1 MRALKILLISLGALV
16 GLVVLAAVAILLLV
30 DPNDYRDDIEQLVAD
45 KTGRQLKIGGE
56 LGLDLFPWIAIE
68 INDVS
73 LGNPPGYGD
82 DPFLTVKRADV
93 GVKLLPLLSKRLEVR
108 RVAVDGLAVTLISR
122 GEEEN
127 NWKDLGE
134 TDEAET
140 DEGGPAPQTTIAGL
154 DVTNST
160 LVFRDEVEKSVL
172 RLSNLKLHTGPL
184 GGSDPVRAEMEFD
197 YDEGAAPTVAHVAID
212 TRVALPQDGSRLQV
226 NDLNIR
232 GDWFGSP
239 DEKEGKEQA
248 SKPIPFAV
256 SSPSLVVDLDAGTL
270 APATFDVKFGELPLQ
285 ITASGEQLF
294 DQYVISGKLS
304 AEGVSPR
311 KLMPA
316 FGMEVPV
323 TADPNVLKSLALK
336 SDYRLTEKQLRL
348 SSLDLTLDDT
358 RVRGSA
364 AIEDLDTMALSFDLN
379 VDAINVDRYLEPTPE
394 DKGKGG
400 SAGTAQASEPKEP
413 TELPI
418 EALRELIAR
427 GTLRIGR
434 ATLADMPF
442 TDIRLPLDA
451 NKGLV
456 KLGPTHAGLF
466 GGSYDGNI
474 VLDVRPAQARLSMNE
489 RVQGIDIGA
498 LMKAAFETDRV
509 TGRGNATANLTGTGN
524 TDAAIM
530 KSLAGKL
537 QADVKDGALEGLD
550 LWYEI
555 RRARALLRREAVPER
570 TGPARTTFNA
580 LTASA
585 TLDKGVL
592 RNDDLNV
599 DAQYLRATGKGTL
612 DLGTDAVDYRLAVRI
627 YKLPDEG
634 AGAEMKDL
642 LAAEIPVTITGSLQD
657 MKVRPDLAGMVKERV
672 RSEVNERVEEKKQ
685 ELKEKLGDKLRDLL
699 KR

>member
-1 MRALKILLISLGALV
+1 
-16 GLVVLAAVAILLLV
+16 
-30 DPNDYRDDIEQLVAD
+30 
-45 KTGRQLKIGGE
+45 GRQLKIGGE

-127 NWKDLGE
+127 NWKDLGGGE
-134 TDEAET
+134 EAES
-140 DEGGPAPQTTIAGL
+140 DAGGPAPQTTIAGV

-160 LVFRDEVEKSVL
+160 LVFRDEVEKSVI
-172 RLSNLKLHTGPL
+172 RLLNLKVHTGPL

-197 YDEGAAPTVAHVAID
+197 YDEGNAPTVAHVALD
-212 TRVALPQDGSRLQV
+212 TQVAFPQDGSRLQV
-226 NDLNIR
+226 TDLNIR

-239 DEKEGKEQA
+239 DEDGGKKEA
-248 SKPIPFAV
+248 SKPVPFAV
-256 SSPSLVVDLDAGTL
+256 SSKSLVVDMDAGTL

-285 ITASGEQLF
+285 ITASGEKLF
-294 DQYVISGKLS
+294 DDYVISGKLS
-304 AEGVSPR
+304 AEGLSPR

-379 VDAINVDRYLEPTPE
+379 VDAINVDRYLEPQPK
-394 DKGKGG
+394 DKGKGA
-400 SAGTAQASEPKEP
+400 AGTAQASEAEEPP

-418 EALRELIAR
+418 EALRELQAR

-434 ATLADMPF
+434 ATLADLPF

-509 TGRGNATANLTGTGN
+509 SGRGNATANLTGTGN

-537 QADVKDGALEGLD
+537 QADVKNGAIEGLD

-627 YKLPDEG
+627 YKLPEEG